1 MGFERDI
8 TLLTGFLTIERG
20 LSENSVS
27 AYASDLKDAGA
38 FFTGCGKDSWL
49 TLGIDDLLDY
59 LQYCKEHPLK
69 SSTVARRLISIRLLY
84 SYLADEGRIEQDFTA
99 LMDSPRRW
107 KILPDFLSE
116 REVDK
121 LLEAFDPGESELE
134 MRNKLMIELL
144 YGSGLRASELTSLKV
159 TDCDIEGGIL
169 RVTGKGSKTR
179 VVPCG
184 RPAFRLMRRYLSSA
198 RMVLSEKNPKAPW
211 LLLSKNGRKLNR
223 EWVWAIVQEAA
234 ARAGISGGVHPH
246 TLRHS
251 FATHLLSHG
260 ADLRCIQEMLG
271 HSDISTTE
279 VYTHIDP
286 KGALSVLRRLHPRR

>member
-8 TLLTGFLTIERG
+8 SLLAGSLTIERG

-27 AYASDLKDAGA
+27 AYVSDLKDAA
-38 FFTGCGKDSWL
+38 VFFADCKKSSWL
-49 TLGIDDLLDY
+49 ELQADDILDY

-84 SYLADEGRIEQDFTA
+84 SYLADEDRIEQDFTA
-99 LMDSPRRW
+99 VMDSPKRW
-107 KILPDFLSE
+107 KILPDFLTE
-116 REVDK
+116 KEVDR
-121 LLEAFDPGESELE
+121 LLEAFDPGAGELE

-144 YGSGLRASELTSLKV
+144 YSSGLRASELTALKI
-159 TDCDIEGGIL
+159 TDCDSEGGLL

-184 RPAFRLMRRYLSSA
+184 RLAFRLMRRYLTSA
-198 RMVLSEKNPKAPW
+198 RPVLAEKNPKAPW
-211 LLLSKNGRKLNR
+211 LLLSKNGKKLNR
-223 EWVWAIVQEAA
+223 EWVWSIVQEAA
-234 ARAGISGGVHPH
+234 TRAGISGGVHPH

-279 VYTHIDP
+279 VYTHIDL
-286 KGALSVLRRLHPRR
+286 KGALAVTRRLHPRR